1 MAKPMPTTI
10 SCPACRQQFN
20 AFLERILDAGRD
32 PTAKERLLSGRVN
45 LTTCP
50 HCGYQGVI
58 ATPLFYHDPSK
69 PLAIVYVP
77 MELGLPQAER
87 EKLIGDMTNAVM
99 RSLPE
104 DAPKGYL
111 LQPKSALTL
120 QGMVELVLEADGITQ
135 EVLQAQRRKVDLI
148 DQLAQAGE
156 KERAQLLAENQD
168 LLDMDFLDLLTIAA
182 QSASQSGDSRTALRL
197 LNVRSY
203 LMETT
208 EAGQQRKAQ
217 EAAAAEA
224 IQELRAL
231 GENVSREAFVDLLI
245 RASDN
250 PTKINTL
257 ATLAR
262 PLLDYSTFQMI
273 TERIEQAQTDE
284 EKQRLIFLR
293 ERLLELAAE
302 FEKQSRALIQRA
314 TDTLRML
321 LQASDIQ
328 GAIRANI
335 GRIDE
340 LFLQVLQANLEEAR
354 RVGNVEASSRLRQ
367 IRDEVMNLI
376 QSAAPPEVRLV
387 NDLLSAGSEAES
399 LKMLQERRSEITP
412 QLLEIMGDLVE
423 QLYRTKN
430 DEMAKRL
437 ETLKNKASALVQS

>member
-1 MAKPMPTTI
+1 MARPMPTTI

-20 AFLERILDAGRD
+20 AFLERILDIGRD

-45 LTTCP
+45 LITCP

-335 GRIDE
+335 DRIDE

>member
-1 MAKPMPTTI
+1 MAKPIPTTI

-20 AFLERILDAGRD
+20 AFLERILDVGRD

-45 LTTCP
+45 LITCP

-135 EVLQAQRRKVDLI
+135 EVLQAQRRRVELI

-156 KERAQLLAENQD
+156 KERTQLLAENQD
-168 LLDMDFLDLLTIAA
+168 LIDLDFLDLLTIAA

-197 LNVRSY
+197 LNVRSH

-208 EAGQQRKAQ
+208 EAGKQRKAQ

-231 GENVSREAFVDLLI
+231 GENVTREAFVDLLV

-262 PLLDYSTFQMI
+262 PLLDYSTFEMI
-273 TERIEQAQTDE
+273 TGRIEQAQTNE
-284 EKQRLIFLR
+284 ERERLISLR

-321 LQASDIQ
+321 LQASDLP

-335 GRIDE
+335 DRIDE

-376 QSAAPPEVRLV
+376 QSAAPPEIRLV
-387 NDLLSAGSEAES
+387 NDLLAAGSETES
-399 LKMLQERRSEITP
+399 LRMLQERRSEITP

-423 QLYRTKN
+423 QLYRAKN

-437 ETLKNKASALVQS
+437 EMLKNKASTLVQS